1 MDFIN
6 LMIFIAVIF
15 AIFAVT
21 VIFLVICLNKKDKQ
35 FNTERTDYLNRIM
48 AKNTPEYVTLSKQS
62 KPEKPKILTDADIL
76 GDDRYDGILN

>member
-1 MDFIN
+1 MDLIN
-6 LMIFIAVIF
+6 FMIFIAVIF

-35 FNTERTDYLNRIM
+35 FNVERTDYLNRIM

-62 KPEKPKILTDADIL
+62 RPKEPKILSDADIL

>member
-6 LMIFIAVIF
+6 FMIFVAVIF
-15 AIFAVT
+15 ALFAVT

-35 FNTERTDYLNRIM
+35 FNAERTDYINRIM
-48 AKNTPEYVTLSKQS
+48 AKNTPEYVTLSKQL
-62 KPEKPKILTDADIL
+62 KEKPKILTDADIL